1 MPQIYLYRPEKG
13 HFSVFISVSEAFSF
27 LKPGGDKQ
35 MKKKY
40 HEISLAKKFSFTSII
55 IIVLTILSLTVLIRI
70 IYEKSVLNITSES
83 YKEKFQ
89 IISDNSQNVLEN
101 AEKIAK
107 ALLTDDAIQNWFLLN
122 SEENADQIKYKMQV
136 ERRLDYLDA
145 LYSDKEYSS
154 ISLFDSYGHIV
165 NSNSIRSESQKYEK
179 FFSLVK
185 DNYNVKWIDLYNL
198 CIEGYEKK
206 GIGYIRYYRDYD
218 TGIIKVSA

>member
-107 ALLTDDAIQNWFLLN
+107 ALLTDDAIQN
-122 SEENADQIKYKMQV
+122 
-136 ERRLDYLDA
+136 
-145 LYSDKEYSS
+145 
-154 ISLFDSYGHIV
+154 
-165 NSNSIRSESQKYEK
+165 
-179 FFSLVK
+179 
-185 DNYNVKWIDLYNL
+185 
-198 CIEGYEKK
+198 
-206 GIGYIRYYRDYD
+206 
-218 TGIIKVSA
+218 